1 MRKRTGLSQ
10 SEIAPFFHFKLID
23 CLFFEIAKPIAK
35 PSSDGISQPIPI
47 SDNGI
52 AASVQEMK
60 PSRPTA
66 SLIHCGKAF
75 RKSTIANGKVNKVV
89 IW

>member
-10 SEIAPFFHFKLID
+10 SETAPFFHFKLID

-47 SDNGI
+47 SDHGI
-52 AASVQEMK
+52 AASVQAMTPFRQK
-60 PSRPTA
+60 T
-66 SLIHCGKAF
+66 SLIP
-75 RKSTIANGKVNKVV
+75 
-89 IW
+89 